1 MMKFQLTQKFWFLV
15 FIILNCFVAV
25 TSFILFVL
33 SIKAED
39 NLFKYKLIL
48 QYTIPA
54 IYPTGIFTGSLG
66 LITAC
71 LGFIGLWKQM
81 NILYL
86 LHVICLTIATIINLC
101 IAIVT
106 LITDHQ
112 FFINAKQ
119 ALDTTIKYYYKN
131 DEYADE
137 FDELHRKFFCC
148 GVNSYADFKKAK
160 VLIPFSCRVGQ
171 YVYARGC
178 FDELSEYV
186 QYYITLLT
194 SICFTTSFIYAVFI
208 GVAIRNLRKSIKGI
222 NSSS

>member
-86 LHVICLTIATIINLC
+86 L
-101 IAIVT
+101 
-106 LITDHQ
+106 
-112 FFINAKQ
+112 
-119 ALDTTIKYYYKN
+119 
-131 DEYADE
+131 
-137 FDELHRKFFCC
+137 FFCC